1 MKQALLVGLGGALGS
16 VLRFQT
22 VALAA
27 RIWPAFPGGTIA
39 VNLLGCF
46 LIGLLGA
53 LADKRGVISE
63 EARLLLV
70 TGLLGGFTTF
80 SAFGLDTWKLAQAGK
95 HLPALGNVLLSV
107 LGGLAMV
114 WLGWQA
120 AGAASK

>member
-16 VLRFQT
+16 ILRFQS

-27 RIWPAFPGGTIA
+27 RIWPTFPGGTVA

-53 LADKRGVISE
+53 LAEKRGAISE

-80 SAFGLDTWKLAQAGK
+80 SAFGLDTWRLAQAGK
-95 HLPALGNVLLSV
+95 YLPALGNVLLSV

-120 AGAASK
+120 VDAASK